1 MIMSTR
7 AKKKPW
13 FVLIGLH
20 EKDYGIEEPTPF
32 MDQVYLDCTHRE
44 AKVDYQAAQEK
55 TGCSED

>member
-1 MIMSTR
+1 MSIR
-7 AKKKPW
+7 AKKPW

-20 EKDYGIEEPTPF
+20 KKDYGIEEPTPL